1 MLQWFANGR
10 NDVSFTLPALQISS
24 LPLVASVSIAFD
36 FAATATEVLRSLA
49 WLICRCSRFTS
60 NHLVR
65 TVRTWM
71 VFYREILRQIHNACL
86 FASWEWDCIITLHSS
101 IMQGAGPSSS
111 MQIVG
116 FGGVEWNGI
125 GFCTKLSKF
134 LFARVQNG
142 TSRKGLMWANLKKLH
157 IGNFTHTTQL
167 HSLFRK
173 VFLSP
178 VIVKNDGFSRSFRCP
193 KFSWD

>member
-1 MLQWFANGR
+1 
-10 NDVSFTLPALQISS
+10 
-24 LPLVASVSIAFD
+24 
-36 FAATATEVLRSLA
+36 
-49 WLICRCSRFTS
+49 
-60 NHLVR
+60 
-65 TVRTWM
+65 
-71 VFYREILRQIHNACL
+71 
-86 FASWEWDCIITLHSS
+86 
-101 IMQGAGPSSS
+101 

-142 TSRKGLMWANLKKLH
+142 TSRKGLRWANLKKLH

-167 HSLFRK
+167 HNLFGK

-178 VIVKNDGFSRSFRCP
+178 VIVKNGGFSRSFRCP
-193 KFSWD
+193 